1 MTILNTIVDSKLD
14 ELEKAKVEIPFG
26 ELEKAIKLMPSTLN
40 LTGSLMGGSTRL
52 IAETKK
58 ASPSKGL
65 LRSNYDP
72 VVLARSYADNGAAA
86 ISVLTETAH
95 FQGNLD
101 HMVAVK
107 KSLLDKNLPVL
118 RKDFLFDEYQ
128 VYEARAYGADAILLI
143 VAILSPDLLSELLQN
158 CQQLWVQAL
167 VEVHDENELEIALM
181 AGAEI
186 IGINNRDL
194 RTFHTDIAVTE
205 KLATMVP
212 DGKIIVSESGIHSRE
227 DIIRL
232 GNIGADAVVIGEAL
246 VTSDNPGNKVAEL
259 LKGI

>member
-1 MTILNTIVDSKLD
+1 M
-14 ELEKAKVEIPFG
+14 
-26 ELEKAIKLMPSTLN
+26 
-40 LTGSLMGGSTRL
+40 
-52 IAETKK
+52 
-58 ASPSKGL
+58 
-65 LRSNYDP
+65 
-72 VVLARSYADNGAAA
+72 
-86 ISVLTETAH
+86 
-95 FQGNLD
+95 
-101 HMVAVK
+101 
-107 KSLLDKNLPVL
+107 
-118 RKDFLFDEYQ
+118 
-128 VYEARAYGADAILLI
+128 
-143 VAILSPDLLSELLQN
+143 
-158 CQQLWVQAL
+158 
-167 VEVHDENELEIALM
+167 EVHDENELEIALM

-232 GNIGADAVVIGEAL
+232 GNIGADAVLIGEAL